1 MATIHKRNGKWEYR
15 VSYKDLTTGK
25 YRNKTKGGFTRK
37 TECEEAARKI
47 ELQKSNH
54 ANLAKQDMLF
64 SDYFKEWVELYRIK
78 GKSHS
83 TVNRYYFAIDVIKK
97 YFPNMRLV
105 DVTKADYQHFLN
117 EFGKTRT
124 KVTVSKYNSFFRS
137 MCEDAIAEQ
146 LIYTDFT
153 RNTTIVAGKESKSP
167 DEKFLEPD
175 DYIKLIEVAK
185 MHTSINDISSAE
197 VYLVTQT
204 GMRYEECAGLTW
216 NDINFNKKV
225 IRVNKAIEN
234 DTRNQKTTKTPAG
247 VRYVDVSSDC
257 INVLKKLKIGQEE
270 YFNRINY
277 TDPYNYVFRSRRKET
292 PTSQSVNQ
300 QLKKLLNEI
309 GSSKIINFHGIRHTH
324 ISYLLDQGF
333 NLKYVSRRVGH
344 KTTATTLK
352 YYTHMFDST
361 SLEQSS
367 DLRKLFN
374 GIEETN
380 NND

>member
-1 MATIHKRNGKWEYR
+1 
-15 VSYKDLTTGK
+15 
-25 YRNKTKGGFTRK
+25 
-37 TECEEAARKI
+37 
-47 ELQKSNH
+47 
-54 ANLAKQDMLF
+54 
-64 SDYFKEWVELYRIK
+64 
-78 GKSHS
+78 
-83 TVNRYYFAIDVIKK
+83 
-97 YFPNMRLV
+97 MRLV

-234 DTRNQKTTKTPAG
+234 DTRNQKLPKHLLVLGMLMLVVTALMYLKSSKL
-247 VRYVDVSSDC
+247 VRKNTSIELITLILTIMFLEADV
-257 INVLKKLKIGQEE
+257 
-270 YFNRINY
+270 
-277 TDPYNYVFRSRRKET
+277 
-292 PTSQSVNQ
+292 
-300 QLKKLLNEI
+300 KKLLLLNQ
-309 GSSKIINFHGIRHTH
+309 S
-324 ISYLLDQGF
+324 IS
-333 NLKYVSRRVGH
+333 N
-344 KTTATTLK
+344 
-352 YYTHMFDST
+352 
-361 SLEQSS
+361 
-367 DLRKLFN
+367 
-374 GIEETN
+374 
-380 NND
+380 